1 MRPGWWNAVLIGIAV
16 LPAAVMLLVERTSSS
31 SDADDIA
38 TTPAIVGSV
47 AMHVARTS
55 PGGLVVATVTI
66 AADRPVHLGGLM
78 VQVRDAQG
86 RSQDAAGRPFS
97 PPTLGQLELNADA
110 QTLTAA
116 RQIRVSGT
124 FSYVLAYRDGNAWTT
139 LPPYDTFTI
148 T

>member
-16 LPAAVMLLVERTSSS
+16 LPATVMLLVARTSSS

-38 TTPAIVGSV
+38 TAPAIVGSV
-47 AMHVARTS
+47 TVHIARTP

-66 AADRPVHLGGLM
+66 AADRPMPVGGLM

-86 RSQDAAGRPFS
+86 RSEDAAGRPFS
-97 PPTLGQLELNADA
+97 PPALGGIELNAEA

-116 RQIRVSGT
+116 RPIRESGT
-124 FSYVLAYRDGNAWTT
+124 FTYVLAYRDGNTWKI
-139 LPPYDTFTI
+139 LPPYDAFTI